1 MKRPWEKFTREQLW
15 KRSEDCYLQGWTA
28 GRNEVLTS
36 LQTLKDSCAATAA
49 IAAGAI
55 PDVGDSNKNDDGPS
69 ENQRRQW
76 RSELISTN
84 YSFATIEKVQ
94 REFDEY
100 MNLPALKKQRTPSAT
115 IEPDELDRRLLRVMG
130 QK

>member
-36 LQTLKDSCAATAA
+36 LQTLKDSGAATAA
-49 IAAGAI
+49 GAV

-69 ENQRRQW
+69 PSENQRRQW
-76 RSELISTN
+76 QSELISTN
-84 YSFATIEKVQ
+84 YSFATIEKVG
-94 REFDEY
+94 RELDEY

-115 IEPDELDRRLLRVMG
+115 IEPDELDRRLLHVMG